1 MIDSHLFSHITIIG
15 LGLIGSSLA
24 RAIKSKNMA
33 GRISVYD
40 NDEEV
45 RAICRDLKIAD
56 IVHDSIS
63 EAVSGADLVI
73 LAVPIRAYSSVA
85 KKISKHLSS
94 DVIITDVGSVKKEVI
109 VSLRAELPATINL
122 VPGHPVAGTEHSG
135 PEAGFSE
142 LFIDRWVILTPENN
156 TNTNA
161 INLVKKM
168 WNKLGS
174 NVEIMDASHHDR
186 VIAITSH
193 LPHII
198 AYTIV
203 ATAADMEGQL
213 QAENKNT
220 DVVTTADVVKYSAGG
235 FRDFTRIAGAN
246 PLMWRVVFLSNKDA
260 VLEMLGRFNEDL
272 TALQKAIRWSDG
284 EQLEKWFT
292 RTRDIRRGVI
302 EAGQA
307 GRFEYTESKKKDN
320 D

>member
-1 MIDSHLFSHITIIG
+1 MKH
-15 LGLIGSSLA
+15 
-24 RAIKSKNMA
+24 N
-33 GRISVYD
+33 YD

-186 VIAITSH
+186 VLAITSH
-193 LPHII
+193 LPHLI

-235 FRDFTRIAGAN
+235 FRDFTRIAGSN
-246 PLMWRVVFLSNKDA
+246 PLMWRDVFLSNKDA